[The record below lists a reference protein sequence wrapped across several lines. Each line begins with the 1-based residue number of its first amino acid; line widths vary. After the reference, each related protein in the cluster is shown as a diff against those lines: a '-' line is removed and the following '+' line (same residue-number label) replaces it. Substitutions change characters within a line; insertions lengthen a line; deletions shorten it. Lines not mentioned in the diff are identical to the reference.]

1 MNKTEL
7 VERICADAD
16 LNKTQSKKAIAAM
29 MRCVTNA
36 LKRGDHVTL
45 SGFGVFS
52 VYERKAR
59 NGRNPQTG
67 SVIKIKGRRVAKF
80 APGVDLKKAVGR
92 A

>member
-1 MNKTEL
+1 MNKTDL
-7 VERICADAD
+7 VEKICTETD

-29 MRCVTNA
+29 MRCVINA
-36 LKRGDHVTL
+36 LKHGDHVTL

-67 SVIKIKGRRVAKF
+67 SIIKIKGRRVAKF
-80 APGVDLKKAVGR
+80 TPGVDLKKAVGK